1 MKIDVGTIYLLVAAG
16 LLIASAV
23 KDPAK
28 TKKALAVTGKV
39 ALTVFPVLLLIF
51 VLMGV
56 IEACVPRQTIVSWLG
71 SGGGVLSIVLGEL
84 LGSFALFQPAAVFP
98 FAGFL
103 RHSGAG
109 YGAACGFIMSAMLIG
124 ISTLPLEI
132 QTFGG
137 WFTLTRNLLS
147 FLLILALGVVFMVAL

>member
-1 MKIDVGTIYLLVAAG
+1 MKLDVGNIYLLIAAG
-16 LLIASAV
+16 LLIASLI

-28 TKKALAVTGKV
+28 TKRALAVTGNV
-39 ALTVFPVLLLIF
+39 ALTVLPVLLLIF

-56 IEACVPRQTIVSWLG
+56 IEAFVPRQTIVSLLG
-71 SGGGVLSIVLGEL
+71 SGRGVFSIIIGEL

-103 RHSGAG
+103 RKSGAG
-109 YGAACGFIMSAMLIG
+109 YGAALGFVMSAMLIG
-124 ISTLPLEI
+124 LSTLPLEI

-137 WFTLTRNLLS
+137 RFTLTRNLLS
-147 FLLILALGVVFMVAL
+147 FLLILALGVIFMVVL

>member
-16 LLIASAV
+16 LLIASTI
-23 KDPAK
+23 KDPAR
-28 TKKALAVTGKV
+28 TKKALAASGKV

-51 VLMGV
+51 VLMGL
-56 IEACVPRQTIVSWLG
+56 IEAFVPRQTIVSLLG
-71 SGGGVLSIVLGEL
+71 SGRGVLGVVIGEL

-103 RHSGAG
+103 KESGAG
-109 YGAACGFIMSAMLIG
+109 YGASLGFVMSAMLIG
-124 ISTLPLEI
+124 VSTLPLEI

-137 WFTLTRNLLS
+137 RFTLTRNLLT
-147 FLLILALGVVFMVAL
+147 FLLVLAMGMIFMVAL